1 MRRDGCSDA
10 CAAMLGG
17 GGAGVGGVGGKVGP
31 FGSDMQLGRAKQ
43 QQQQQQQASSGRV
56 HFSSPVGY
64 KSFNKDLNR
73 FNVFNNNNMTLEGA
87 NERMHM
93 RSTTDNR

>member
-17 GGAGVGGVGGKVGP
+17 GGGVGGKVGP

-43 QQQQQQQASSGRV
+43 QQQTSSGRV

-73 FNVFNNNNMTLEGA
+73 FNVFNNNNMTPEGA
-87 NERMHM
+87 NERMHL